1 MAENNMAK
9 RKLMQEIRQLDFAM
23 IETALYLDGHP
34 ECKKAL
40 AYYNTLQPKRDEKRA
55 QYEREYGPLTMFSN
69 KSQDTWH
76 WVKTAWPWELED

>member
-1 MAENNMAK
+1 MAENSMAK

-40 AYYNTLQPKRDEKRA
+40 AYYNALQPKRDEKRA

-69 KSQDTWH
+69 KSQETWH